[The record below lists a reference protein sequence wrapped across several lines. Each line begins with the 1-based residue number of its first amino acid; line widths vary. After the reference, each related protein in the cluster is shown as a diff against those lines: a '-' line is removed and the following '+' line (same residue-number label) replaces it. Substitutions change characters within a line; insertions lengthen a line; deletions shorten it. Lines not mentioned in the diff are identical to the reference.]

1 MSRVCTLVASL
12 LLVSPPPIGAQTAA
26 APVAVPSVMN
36 VADIPWGPP
45 GGGNGYPVGLRTARL
60 ATDPVTGGISYY
72 ALFPSGSRFDRHWHT
87 HDEFVV
93 VAKGTVTITLGDAV
107 HTLGTGAYVVIPGR
121 LPHVWEVPAGQDAVI
136 FVRRAGPADFHFV
149 KP

>member
-1 MSRVCTLVASL
+1 MNRTFAPVALL
-12 LLVSPPPIGAQTAA
+12 LLVLQPSVGAQTAA
-26 APVAVPSVMN
+26 PAAQPSVMS

-60 ATDPVTGGISYY
+60 GTDPATGGITYY
-72 ALFPSGSRFDRHWHT
+72 ALFPAGSRFDRHWHT

-93 VAKGTVTITLGDAV
+93 VAKGTVTITLGDKV
-107 HTLGTGAYVVIPGR
+107 HTLGAGAYVVIPGT
-121 LPHVWEVPAGQDAVI
+121 LSHIWEVPAGQDAVI

-149 KP
+149 KD